1 MLAAYNISYKYKDH
15 WTCHQSRMVSQTY
28 EQKKNILYIFN
39 SPIYANFENDF
50 NSIPRWFFFLQ
61 ILFSNTH
68 VEAKEDYM
76 KM

>member
-1 MLAAYNISYKYKDH
+1 
-15 WTCHQSRMVSQTY
+15 MVSQTY

-50 NSIPRWFFFLQ
+50 NSIPRFFFFLQ

-76 KM
+76 KMLLLFSLHLEVC